1 MCPWGPVLSIS
12 GWWRVDTVKVNST
25 VGKKESNPM
34 VEVQPLLSVIYGVIS
49 TVESKKTTI
58 ISMGKSENVS

>member
-1 MCPWGPVLSIS
+1 M
-12 GWWRVDTVKVNST
+12 DTVKVNST